1 MGVIGWIVLGL
12 LAGLIAKAIMP
23 GNDPGGFIITAV
35 LGVVGALLGGF
46 LAGSVLGIGDVDEF
60 FDIST
65 WLCAIGGSLI
75 LLAIYRIVAGRRTGG
90 RAHRA

>member
-1 MGVIGWIVLGL
+1 MGIIGWIVLGL
-12 LAGLIAKAIMP
+12 IAGMIAKMIMP
-23 GNDPGGFIITAV
+23 GDDPGGFIITAII
-35 LGVVGALLGGF
+35 GIVGAVIGGF
-46 LAGSVLGIGDVDEF
+46 IARALGLGDVDEF